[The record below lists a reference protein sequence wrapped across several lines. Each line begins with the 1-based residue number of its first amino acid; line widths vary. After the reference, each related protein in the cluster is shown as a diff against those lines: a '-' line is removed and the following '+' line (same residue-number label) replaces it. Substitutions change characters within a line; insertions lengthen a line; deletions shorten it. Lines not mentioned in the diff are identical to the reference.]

1 MRIEQ
6 GKEEKIIFK
15 QVECADDSIWAVD
28 KDNQVFFKE
37 YIMDDLNDHF
47 HTTVFGDEDS
57 FEMYNFPGISGVL
70 AKKRIDRGF
79 NVLVSLEKGTTS
91 KVNSGGWAVYSE
103 PNFQG
108 KVTETLAL
116 WN

>member
-15 QVECADDSIWAVD
+15 QLESADDSIWAVD

-37 YIMDDLNDHF
+37 YIMEDLNDHF

-57 FEMYNFPGISGVL
+57 FEMYNFPGTCSSGIL
-70 AKKRIDRGF
+70 AEKINKTHGF
-79 NVLVSLEKGTTS
+79 CFFREGHHFKG
-91 KVNSGGWAVYSE
+91 
-103 PNFQG
+103 Q
-108 KVTETLAL
+108 
-116 WN
+116 

>member
-37 YIMDDLNDHF
+37 YIMEDLNDHF
-47 HTTVFGDEDS
+47 HTTVFGDEDG
-57 FEMYNFPGISGVL
+57 FEMYNFPGSSEILKNEWVEL
-70 AKKRIDRGF
+70 MI
-79 NVLVSLEKGTTS
+79 LVSFREGHHVKG
-91 KVNSGGWAVYSE
+91 
-103 PNFQG
+103 Q
-108 KVTETLAL
+108 
-116 WN
+116 